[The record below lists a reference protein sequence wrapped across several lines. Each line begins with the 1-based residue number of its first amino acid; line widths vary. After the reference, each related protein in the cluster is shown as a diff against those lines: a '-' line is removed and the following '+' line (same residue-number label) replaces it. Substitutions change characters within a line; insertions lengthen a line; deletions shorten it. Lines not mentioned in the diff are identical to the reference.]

1 MLSQFSAVKTKQY
14 LEETK
19 KLTIS
24 LRNIL
29 IFFIEIRKIIYKYYF
44 IQYNFESFCKEN
56 ENKYYSINPLW
67 VLGMANNET
76 KDFRVVVSKKRSRC
90 YMEI

>member
-1 MLSQFSAVKTKQY
+1 MKVINLFQCFMLSQFSAVKTKQY

-56 ENKYYSINPLW
+56 ENKYYSINPL
-67 VLGMANNET
+67 
-76 KDFRVVVSKKRSRC
+76 
-90 YMEI
+90 